1 MSKISLPP
9 YIIIT
14 SVKDEA
20 AHLRTVVASL
30 CAQDTVPVRWYITDD
45 GSSDGSL
52 DILRE
57 AAYSFP
63 FITLIEKPPR
73 TGRCWGV
80 QYRNMNEMYAR
91 AVDELGES
99 FYYVGVHDADVA
111 VDPDFYTRLLT
122 EALHYPSL
130 GMIGGVIYQPNPKTG
145 EWRNRSENA
154 SDSVPGSVLIS
165 RKAFDTVGGYTPM
178 ELGETDWLF
187 QQDAMRLGF
196 GIKVVKEAVLRE
208 YRKTANT
215 TIKGSFKAGKM
226 DASVGSDFLFEVL
239 KCARRALHSPLGLN
253 GILRLAGYLSY
264 RATRKPSVG
273 PERYNYLRSIQRA
286 KLSGKRAA

>member
-1 MSKISLPP
+1 MPKPSLPP

-20 AHLRTVVASL
+20 AHLHTIAASL
-30 CAQDTVPVRWYITDD
+30 CAQNPAPVRWYVTDD

-52 DILRE
+52 EILRE
-57 AAYSFP
+57 AAADFP
-63 FITLIEKPPR
+63 FVRLIEKPPR

-80 QYRNMNEMYAR
+80 QYRNMNEMYAL
-91 AVDELGES
+91 AEAELGGQFS
-99 FYYVGVHDADVA
+99 YVGVHDADVA
-111 VDPDFYTRLLT
+111 VDPDFYERLLT
-122 EALHYPSL
+122 EALRYPSL
-130 GMIGGVIYQPNPKTG
+130 GMIGGVIYQPNPRTG
-145 EWRNRSENA
+145 KWQNRSENA

-165 RKAFDTVGGYTPM
+165 RKCFDTVGGYTPM

-196 GIKVVKEAVLRE
+196 KVKVVKEAILRE

-253 GILRLAGYLSY
+253 GILRLAGYLSF
-264 RATRKPSVG
+264 RLTRPPSVS
-273 PERYNYLRSIQRA
+273 PERYNYLRSVQRA
-286 KLSGKRAA
+286 KLTGNRA

>member
-1 MSKISLPP
+1 MPKVSLPP

-20 AHLRTVVASL
+20 AHLKTVVDSL
-30 CAQDTVPVRWYITDD
+30 CAQNPAPARWYITDD

-52 DILRE
+52 EILRE
-57 AAYSFP
+57 AAKEFP
-63 FITLIEKPPR
+63 FIALTEKPKR
-73 TGRCWGV
+73 EGRCWGV
-80 QYRNMNEMYAR
+80 QYRNMNDMYAR
-91 AVDELGES
+91 ATGELEGA
-99 FYYVGVHDADVA
+99 FAYVGVHDADVA
-111 VDPDFYTRLLT
+111 VDPDFYQRLLT
-122 EALHYPSL
+122 EAIRYPSL
-130 GMIGGVIYQPNPKTG
+130 GMIGGVIYQPNPRTG
-145 EWRNRSENA
+145 EWKSRSENA

-165 RKAFDTVGGYTPM
+165 RGCFDTVGGYTPM

-196 GIKVVKEAVLRE
+196 GVKVVKEAVLRE
-208 YRKTANT
+208 YRRTANT

-226 DASVGSDFLFEVL
+226 DASVGSDPLFEVL

-253 GILRLAGYLSY
+253 GILRLAGYLSF
-264 RATRKPSVG
+264 RLTRPPSVS
-273 PERYNYLRSIQRA
+273 PVRYNYLRSIQRA